1 MNFLWFH
8 LMPYM
13 DLPADFRQNNPSVWV
28 NIDPAL
34 FSPERA
40 HQMYNDYFD
49 ELEYA
54 AELGFD
60 AVCVNEHHSNA
71 YGLMPS
77 PNLIAMA
84 LARRTKDTKICVL
97 GNSIALYNPPDAR
110 GRRIRHDRLRLG
122 RAPDC
127 RLSRGHAHG
136 HVFRLWHEP
145 QPTAA
150 TLYGSP

>member
-34 FSPERA
+34 FDPQRA

-54 AELGFD
+54 AQ
-60 AVCVNEHHSNA
+60 VH
-71 YGLMPS
+71 
-77 PNLIAMA
+77 
-84 LARRTKDTKICVL
+84 R
-97 GNSIALYNPPDAR
+97 
-110 GRRIRHDRLRLG
+110 RLG
-122 RAPDC
+122 CPVLEVSELSIEEISHRIM
-127 RLSRGHAHG
+127 RLVEQRTADAKAH
-136 HVFRLWHEP
+136 
-145 QPTAA
+145 T
-150 TLYGSP
+150 S